1 MSNLDSIIKSTA
13 KAWGANNLVIRSE
26 TQEEKD
32 AREWREVHERFERMF
47 KKHLGL
53 K

>member
-1 MSNLDSIIKSTA
+1 MNNNNQTFQASSLTKSGEPT
-13 KAWGANNLVIRSE
+13 GLRGE
-26 TQEEKD
+26 TQEE
-32 AREWREVHERFERMF
+32 REWREVHERFERMF